1 MKLYDSGVFLLN
13 GTTIV
18 PEDEAGKELQ
28 DKKEQYKTGTISY
41 DILQAH
47 NIGEDN
53 SP

>member
-28 DKKEQYKTGTISY
+28 DKKPERFPMIFCRR
-41 DILQAH
+41 I
-47 NIGEDN
+47 I
-53 SP
+53 

>member
-28 DKKEQYKTGTISY
+28 DKKE
-41 DILQAH
+41 
-47 NIGEDN
+47 
-53 SP
+53 